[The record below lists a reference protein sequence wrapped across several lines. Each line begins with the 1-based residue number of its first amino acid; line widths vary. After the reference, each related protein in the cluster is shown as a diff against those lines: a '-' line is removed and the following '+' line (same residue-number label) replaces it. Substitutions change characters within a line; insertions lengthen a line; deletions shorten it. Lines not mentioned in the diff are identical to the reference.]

1 MRPDGR
7 RSCEGPLFGG
17 HGSCKLARR
26 AAATKPPGH
35 NFWPRTLW
43 RAAIKS
49 GRAGCAARAF
59 VNKATPGGARHT
71 LRFMAPDDAARAA
84 ARLAALTGGSRTLAE
99 LAGRDE
105 ALRALLE
112 AERPPARAEH
122 AAALGVA
129 LARGE
134 GWFRAEKRR
143 RLADIA
149 ARDLAGELGLEAAT
163 AALSDLADA
172 SVEVALGH
180 VGGRGLA
187 VIGMGKLGGRELNY
201 CSDIDVVFV
210 CDGDVAAA
218 TQAAHDLLA
227 LLTAFS
233 PEGQAY
239 RVDANLR
246 PEGAAGPLVRSVDSY
261 LEYLARWA
269 EPWELQALIKA
280 RFVAG
285 DRAAAERLLAG
296 AEPFVYAT
304 DVGPE
309 RVAAI
314 RKMKERVESHAL
326 KRTRKGASEH
336 DDVKLGPGG
345 IRDIEFSV
353 QLLQLVHGGA
363 DPSVRERAT
372 LDALAALVDGGYVAE
387 DDGAGLAVAYHWLRA
402 VEHRLQLW
410 QERQV
415 HRLPADPGER
425 ARLARTLGFRDSPLR
440 SAASGFEERHRAVL
454 ADVRGRF
461 EKLFYRPMIEA
472 LAEGAG
478 PRLSPGAVKERL
490 KILGFRDV
498 ERAART
504 LDGLVSGTS
513 RRAKLFRVL
522 TPALLRFLAGAP
534 LPDEGLFAFLRLGEK
549 LGDRLD
555 VIGALRDNPP
565 AIALLAQV
573 LGSGRVLGDMLEH
586 APDELTLIVE
596 SAAQRPGGHL
606 KDAERLA
613 HEAAASLNW
622 RAPEQRLDGLRRF
635 KRRELLR
642 VALADLTGEAGVAA
656 VGRALADLGEA
667 CLRAALDEPPLPFA
681 VIGLGRLGG
690 YELNY
695 PSDLDVM
702 FVAEGDLAAAEKLAE
717 WLLHAIGEVTPEGQV
732 FKIDAALRPEGKA
745 GPLARSLDA
754 CIEYHGRWARPWEH
768 LALIKARPVAGD
780 LGLGQRFV
788 AATRAFAFPAELAA
802 GALTEIRH
810 LKARMEKERIP
821 RGTDPRRHLKLG
833 PGGISDVEFA
843 VQVLQHVHGA
853 RLESLRVTGTLAA
866 LEAARAEGLIGER
879 EARWLAEGYT
889 FLSRLRNRLYL
900 MAGRG
905 VDVLPVKPE
914 RLEALGIAMGFS
926 EQPRQE
932 LEEAYLRV
940 TRRVRRAAEPLIYG
954 RA

>member
-1 MRPDGR
+1 
-7 RSCEGPLFGG
+7 
-17 HGSCKLARR
+17 
-26 AAATKPPGH
+26 
-35 NFWPRTLW
+35 
-43 RAAIKS
+43 
-49 GRAGCAARAF
+49 
-59 VNKATPGGARHT
+59 
-71 LRFMAPDDAARAA
+71 MAPDSRARAE
-84 ARLAALTGGSRTLAE
+84 ARLAALAGGSRTLGE
-99 LAGRDE
+99 LARRDDG
-105 ALRALLE
+105 LVALLG
-112 AERPPARAEH
+112 AEHLPDRAEHLAALSASLARAE
-122 AAALGVA
+122 
-129 LARGE
+129 GE
-134 GWFRAEKRR
+134 FRAEKRR

-172 SVEVALGH
+172 SLEAALAH
-180 VGGRGLA
+180 VGERGLA
-187 VIGMGKLGGRELNY
+187 IVGMGKLGGRELNY

-218 TQAAHDLLA
+218 TQAGHELLA
-227 LLTAFS
+227 LLTAFG

-239 RVDANLR
+239 RVDVNLR

-280 RFVAG
+280 RPIAG
-285 DRAAAERLLAG
+285 DIGAAERLLVG

-304 DVGPE
+304 EIGPE

-314 RKMKERVESHAL
+314 RKMKQRVESHAL
-326 KRTRKGASEH
+326 KRTRRGASEH

-353 QLLQLVHGGA
+353 QLLQLVHGGS
-363 DPSVRERAT
+363 DPAVRERST
-372 LDALAALVDGGYVAE
+372 LSAIAALVDGGYIAE
-387 DDGAGLAVAYHWLRA
+387 DDGAGLAVAYHWLRT

-410 QERQV
+410 QERPV
-415 HRLPADPGER
+415 HTLPPDPAER
-425 ARLARTLGFRDSPLR
+425 ARLARGLGFKDSPLR
-440 SAASGFEERHRAVL
+440 SALSGFEERHRGVL

-472 LAEGAG
+472 LADGDG
-478 PRLSPGAVKERL
+478 PRLSPGAVKDRL
-490 KILGFRDV
+490 AILGFRDV

-573 LGSGRVLGDMLEH
+573 LGSGRVLGEMLEH
-586 APDELTLIVE
+586 APEELTLIVE

-606 KDAERLA
+606 KDAGRLA
-613 HEAAASLNW
+613 REAAASLNW

-642 VALADLTGEAGVAA
+642 VALADLTGEADVAA
-656 VGRALADLGEA
+656 VGRTLAHLGEA
-667 CLRAALDEPPLPFA
+667 CLEAALGEPPLPFC

-702 FVAEGDLAAAEKLAE
+702 FVAEGDIAQAEKLAE

-745 GPLARSLDA
+745 GPLARSLEA
-754 CIEYHGRWARPWEH
+754 CLEYYQRWARPWEH
-768 LALIKARPVAGD
+768 LALLKARPVAGD
-780 LGLGQRFV
+780 LDLGARFV
-788 AATRAFAFPAELAA
+788 AATRNFAFPAEPPAAALA
-802 GALTEIRH
+802 EIRH

-821 RGTDPRRHLKLG
+821 RGTEPRRHLKLG

-843 VQVLQHVHGA
+843 VQILQHVHGA
-853 RLESLRVTGTLAA
+853 RVEALRVTGTLDA
-866 LEAARAEGLIGER
+866 LEAARAAGLIGGG
-879 EARWLAEGYT
+879 EARWLADGYT

-905 VDVLPVKPE
+905 VDVLPIKPE

-932 LEEAYLRV
+932 LEEAYLRI
-940 TRRVRRAAEPLIYG
+940 TRRVRRVAEPIIYG
-954 RA
+954 PA